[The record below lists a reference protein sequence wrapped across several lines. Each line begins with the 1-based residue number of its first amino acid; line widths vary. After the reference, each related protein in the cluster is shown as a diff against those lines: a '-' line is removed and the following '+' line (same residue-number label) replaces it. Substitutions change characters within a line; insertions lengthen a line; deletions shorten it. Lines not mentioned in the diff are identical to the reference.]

1 MQSEDEGLNSVTSED
16 EEGIQWFFGIQC
28 AVSIK
33 NQYMQC
39 KVKPKNEFSAKR
51 SQRMNLE
58 QSEVKD

>member
-1 MQSEDEGLNSVTSED
+1 VTSED

-28 AVSIK
+28 EVSIK

-39 KVKPKNEFSAKR
+39 KVKPKNEYSAKR